1 MYKIVEKQ
9 ILNPEV
15 TMMRVDAPL
24 IAKKVKPGQF
34 IILRVEEGGERIPL
48 TVADSDPEK
57 GLVTIIFQ
65 IVGYTTYRLS
75 CLDAGDELLDFVG
88 PLGEATALKG
98 MKKACV
104 IGGGLGVAIAYP
116 QVKALHRMGAVVD
129 VITGFRN
136 KELVILED
144 AFSAVSDRLFVCTDD
159 GSYGDKGF
167 VSQKLEELLAAGAD
181 YDVVIAVG
189 PLMMMKAVCDITRD
203 PGLKTIV
210 SMNSIMLDGT
220 GMCGACRLTVG
231 GETKFACVDGPDFD
245 GHQVD
250 FAEALARGSMYRE
263 EELASMEHH
272 HCHLLGGR
280 K

>member
-1 MYKIVEKQ
+1 MYKIVEKK

-250 FAEALARGSMYRE
+250 FAEALVRGSMYRE

>member
-136 KELVILED
+136 KELVILEE
-144 AFSAVSDRLFVCTDD
+144 AFSAVSARLFVCTDD

-203 PGLKTIV
+203 LGLKTIV

>member
-129 VITGFRN
+129 VITGFRS
-136 KELVILED
+136 KELVILEE

-203 PGLKTIV
+203 LGLKTIV

>member
-9 ILNPEV
+9 ILTPEV

-65 IVGYTTYRLS
+65 IVGYTTYCLS

-98 MKKACV
+98 IKKACV

-136 KELVILED
+136 KELVILEE

-250 FAEALARGSMYRE
+250 FAEALARGGMYRE

-272 HCHLLGGR
+272 HCRLLGGR

>member
-129 VITGFRN
+129 VITGFRS
-136 KELVILED
+136 KELVILEE

-203 PGLKTIV
+203 PGLRTIV